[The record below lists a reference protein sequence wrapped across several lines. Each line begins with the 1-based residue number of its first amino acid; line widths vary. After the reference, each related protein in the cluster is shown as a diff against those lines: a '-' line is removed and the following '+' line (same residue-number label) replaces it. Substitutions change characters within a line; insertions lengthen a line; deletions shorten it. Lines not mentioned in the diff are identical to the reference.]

1 VLTCATRYTNTAIG
15 VKVFLATTTYRVY
28 IASIMRT
35 HKSLDNPTPAV
46 VTNNGIDKSPRIV
59 LAKPDASTLNQ
70 ARRWILG
77 AALLLDKAAN
87 GDPVIERL
95 AREAMQL
102 SVVAEIVLAEMP

>member
-1 VLTCATRYTNTAIG
+1 
-15 VKVFLATTTYRVY
+15 
-28 IASIMRT
+28 MRA
-35 HKSLDNPTPAV
+35 HKGLDNPHPAV
-46 VTNNGIDKSPRIV
+46 VANNSLDKSPRIV
-59 LAKPDASTLNQ
+59 LAKPDVATLNR